1 VIEFHPQSV
10 KCLVI
15 TYHPQSVKY
24 LVITYHPQSVKYLV
38 ITCHPQSV
46 KYLVCDRISSAFR
59 KVSCDHISSAVSKIY
74 CDHMSSTVSKVSCDH
89 ISSAVSKI
97 SCLWW
102 HRPLSGLDQPIVDVS
117 KSHNRHFTLGR
128 APLDQRPLYPTA
140 HNIDKSQTFM
150 RPVGSVISI
159 RATLQPQTYSFDRAA
174 TGIGVWKWYLLAVCS
189 PKNLHIR
196 EIDSGCGVTDS
207 IVFLAEYVVPLVTV
221 WRNKSYL
228 RYCSVA
234 PYELQ
239 N

>member
-1 VIEFHPQSV
+1 VIRFH
-10 KCLVI
+10 
-15 TYHPQSVKY
+15 TQSVKY
-24 LVITYHPQSVKYLV
+24 LVITYNPQSL
-38 ITCHPQSV
+38 
-46 KYLVCDRISSAFR
+46 KYLVCDRISSAVR
-59 KVSCDHISSAVSKIY
+59 KVS

-89 ISSAVSKI
+89 ISFAVSKI

-117 KSHNRHFTLGR
+117 RSHNRHFTLGR

-150 RPVGSVISI
+150 RPAGSVISI

-174 TGIGVWKWYLLAVCS
+174 TGSGVWKWYLAVCS

-207 IVFLAEYVVPLVTV
+207 VVFHAEYVVPLITV